1 MNIFITLLITGTI
14 LFLCFLSLKKNS
26 LRNYKNEIVSLGVLG
41 TFIGILIGLVNFDT
55 HNIEQSLPYF
65 LSGLKTAFITSAVGM
80 FCSVIIAILKPIS
93 SRKGGNI
100 NNNNTKVTLEHI
112 SNNQWEMIEALK
124 KSINDIANSA
134 NAEIIVSLEQV
145 VKQFNSQL
153 NEQFGQNFK
162 ELNSAV
168 KEINVWQQNYKK
180 QISMHDESIKI
191 NFEQVQ
197 KMSKIKAQ
205 QEKNIESL
213 ISHLS
218 NTTNDINKSLKKS
231 TDIVEENLQLLL
243 REANACV

>member
-1 MNIFITLLITGTI
+1 MNVFTTLIITGAI

-41 TFIGILIGLVNFDT
+41 TFIGILIGLFNFDT
-55 HNIEQSLPYF
+55 NDIEQSLPYF
-65 LSGLKTAFITSAVGM
+65 LAGLKTAFVTSGIGM
-80 FCSVIIAILKPIS
+80 LCSVIIAIIKPNS
-93 SRKGGNI
+93 YSKGSNV

-112 SNNQWEMIEALK
+112 SHNQREMIDTLK
-124 KSINDIANSA
+124 KSIANSA
-134 NAEIIVSLEQV
+134 NAEIIVTLEQV
-145 VKQFNSQL
+145 VKQFNLQL

-168 KEINVWQQNYKK
+168 KELNVWQSNYKK
-180 QISMHDESIKI
+180 QIIMHDESIKTT
-191 NFEQVQ
+191 FEQVQ
-197 KMSKIKAQ
+197 KISQIKVQ
-205 QEKNIESL
+205 QEKNIERL

-218 NTTNDINKSLKKS
+218 STTNDINKSLKKS